1 MCWVLFMF
9 LNAVSLTC
17 NTALQISFI
26 HQTNDG
32 KICYWL
38 VVLGIELRYFAMP
51 LDNKL
56 QYIRESISSAPV
68 SQ

>member
-38 VVLGIELRYFAMP
+38 VVLGIELCNAVR
-51 LDNKL
+51 
-56 QYIRESISSAPV
+56 
-68 SQ
+68 